1 MGVVMG
7 DLYSFG
13 IERDVLNQKLGGGL
27 PRGSLVTIKGGS
39 SSGKSVTCQRICFGL
54 LENDV
59 SVTFIS
65 TQLTTKGFIAQMQA
79 LDYPIGIYL
88 VRGRLLMIPVI
99 PLLQKT
105 KQKSDYIQRLMAA
118 KTLFRNDVVIIDT
131 ISSLLFHSADAKKTL
146 DLINFFKRVGSVG
159 KTVVIALDEGMLDPE
174 VTHIFESSSDVHLEI
189 KTKREMGDV
198 RRSIAVHKF
207 AGSESKVTQIIGFL
221 LEYWCPTYQVDDQR
235 LRILYYDMKNEA
247 QYKG

>member
-1 MGVVMG
+1 MG

-13 IERDVLNQKLGGGL
+13 IERDVLSEKLGGGL
-27 PRGSLVTIKGGS
+27 PRGSLMTIKGGS
-39 SSGKSVTCQRICFGL
+39 SSGKSITCQRICFGL

-59 SVTFIS
+59 SVTYIS
-65 TQLTTKGFIAQMQA
+65 TQLTTKSFIAQMQT
-79 LDYPIGIYL
+79 LDYPIGIHL
-88 VRGRLLMIPVI
+88 IRGKLLMIPVI
-99 PLLQKT
+99 PLLQKA

-131 ISSLLFHSADAKKTL
+131 ISSLLFYSADVKKTL

-159 KTVVIALDEGMLDPE
+159 KTVVLALDDGMLDPE
-174 VTHIFESSSDVHLEI
+174 VTHIFKSSSDVHLEI
-189 KTKREMGDV
+189 NAKREMGNI

-221 LEYWCPTYQVDDQR
+221 IEYWCPTYQVEEQR